1 VGWDEAIPRVREPFV
16 VIFFTRKKRGPDPH
30 LDWKVRLFSGG
41 AVLALVGLGLE
52 SSLLVGLAILILLVG
67 VGLRF
72 LRSGGEA
79 EGVGPDEAWAE
90 GGGAAAAEEEEDPL
104 G

>member
-1 VGWDEAIPRVREPFV
+1 
-16 VIFFTRKKRGPDPH
+16 VIFLSRKKKGPDPY
-30 LDWKVRLFSGG
+30 LEWKVRLFSGG

-72 LRSGGEA
+72 LPGGEWE
-79 EGVGPDEAWAE
+79 EGGSPDEERADMESAE
-90 GGGAAAAEEEEDPL
+90 PGDAEEDT
-104 G
+104 GS